1 MQTRVFQA
9 TGKRAIYNRLLRHMV
24 VTTSIVDRFEK
35 GENLADILNGMV
47 DAGSLTQEQLPAL
60 LHLVLVS
67 RANLPYRSVNLP
79 ETYTAHGPM
88 IAHFSK
94 WTGLDLV
101 AAYQHPTVGLV
112 LVNPARLDHWQR
124 VHELKRDELV
134 VVYAR
139 ALKGGSDIGK
149 KALDAFFAVLGGKAP
164 VEDPGF
170 VLPAAAVAPRP
181 TAPAAAA
188 PVAAPAPAGVA
199 AVAAAPAPAAAPV
212 GPPGKG
218 TQMTPKYSVQVS
230 NELFHNGNVEA
241 WKNIIEAYHSKYTD
255 CRVIVYHEGELIQ
268 DLNSLFK
275 WGKVKHGG
283 VIMFQV
289 SGAAIKGVSRLQR
302 YLYEGASNRFEAFLK
317 KDINKVLNLF

>member
-47 DAGSLTQEQLPAL
+47 DSGSLTQEQLPAL

-67 RANLPYRSVNLP
+67 RANLPFRSVNLP
-79 ETYTAHGPM
+79 ETYAAHGPM
-88 IAHFSK
+88 ISHFSK
-94 WTGLDLV
+94 WTGVDVV

-112 LVNPARLDHWQR
+112 LVNPARIDHWQR
-124 VHELKRDELV
+124 VHELKRDELI

-139 ALKGGSDIGK
+139 ALKGGADVGK

-170 VLPAAAVAPRP
+170 ILPAAPVAPQP
-181 TAPAAAA
+181 VAAAAA
-188 PVAAPAPAGVA
+188 PVAAPAPVA
-199 AVAAAPAPAAAPV
+199 PQPMQAPAAPAAGPAR
-212 GPPGKG
+212 G